1 MASLKASLNSQIVR
15 YRATTARAVFM
26 ALFIVTGTSCSS
38 ITDSRGSADHT
49 RILVTGTSETPLTL
63 VTSTVF
69 GVQYTDEGIEQIILG
84 EADTA
89 QLSLPIDRRVE
100 FQGSD
105 RILVALSNPSTNSE
119 AAINMRVLIDGN
131 EVYRQ
136 TATLLD
142 TSLRYIH
149 FLF

>member
-1 MASLKASLNSQIVR
+1 MASLNSLIVR
-15 YRATTARAVFM
+15 YRAMAARTVFM
-26 ALFIVTGTSCSS
+26 ALFIITGASCSS

-84 EADTA
+84 EADTV
-89 QLSLPIDRRVE
+89 QLSLPIDRRVD

-105 RILVALSNPSTNSE
+105 RVLVALSNPSTSSE
-119 AAINMRVLIDGN
+119 AAIDMRVLIDGN

-142 TSLRYIH
+142 ASLRYIH